1 MPVQNLGGGGGGW
14 DKQSVFQAMRKR
26 KMAGLISTYS
36 CNLFISV
43 ATPSTC
49 MFRLLIF
56 SAFAGKQSGTSI
68 ADPSGVVQGI
78 PATVDEDSIA
88 NLADEEDH
96 ITGAMATSHSSAP
109 INHDEEMFKGN

>member
-1 MPVQNLGGGGGGW
+1 MGQTKCITVNAKKENGGVDLHLFMSLIYKCSNSLHLYVQT
-14 DKQSVFQAMRKR
+14 
-26 KMAGLISTYS
+26 LI
-36 CNLFISV
+36 L
-43 ATPSTC
+43 
-49 MFRLLIF
+49 
-56 SAFAGKQSGTSI
+56 SAFAGKQSSTST

-78 PATVDEDSIA
+78 PATADEDSIA